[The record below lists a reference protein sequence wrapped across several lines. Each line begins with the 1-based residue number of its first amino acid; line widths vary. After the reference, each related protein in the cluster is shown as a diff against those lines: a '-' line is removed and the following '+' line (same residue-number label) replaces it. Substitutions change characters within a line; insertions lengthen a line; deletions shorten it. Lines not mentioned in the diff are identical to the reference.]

1 MTKKQSFNLEIMGH
15 QQLLAALNDLPDSM
29 TKKAVRAGARS
40 VAKKV
45 KTEAERRAPKDD
57 GHLKKS
63 FKVRAL
69 SKKGRRYN
77 REGRANKKFFEG
89 AMVVTRFETVKS
101 PDLDVNGFFYPA
113 QQEYGWEY
121 PKGTRH
127 EAQPFLRPALYSL
140 KSVALSVMR
149 KAIASWIRKQKPPGK
164 GKPKKPKKLKAPPK
178 A

>member
-45 KTEAERRAPKDD
+45 KTEAERRAPKDE

-89 AMVVTRFETVKS
+89 TK
-101 PDLDVNGFFYPA
+101 GFQFWFSKL
-113 QQEYGWEY
+113 EEI
-121 PKGTRH
+121 
-127 EAQPFLRPALYSL
+127 SIL
-140 KSVALSVMR
+140 KSS
-149 KAIASWIRKQKPPGK
+149 ASLFVYI
-164 GKPKKPKKLKAPPK
+164 L
-178 A
+178 